1 MKSIIKILAAGFAL
15 TFFINCTQSKKMA
28 STENTNMTPGTPA
41 ATLTETYWKLT
52 ELMGKPVTM
61 DSGQQK
67 EIHMILRKAESK
79 VEGFAGCNGFGGTY
93 ATKNDFNI
101 SFSDMIH
108 TMMACPSLD
117 MENEL
122 FTALKTV
129 DNYYVTGDTLTM
141 SKARMAPMLRF
152 AAVYM
157 K

>member
-1 MKSIIKILAAGFAL
+1 MKSISKILAAVF
-15 TFFINCTQSKKMA
+15 TIIFFINCTHTKKMVSAESSNMA
-28 STENTNMTPGTPA
+28 SNTPST
-41 ATLTETYWKLT
+41 TLTETYWKLT

-67 EIHMILRKAESK
+67 EVHMILRKAENK

-93 ATKNDFNI
+93 TTKNDFNI

-117 MENEL
+117 MENEF
-122 FTALKTV
+122 FTVLKTV
-129 DNYYVTGDTLTM
+129 DNYYVVGDTLTL
-141 SKARMAPMLRF
+141 SKARMAPMARF
-152 AAVYM
+152 VAVYL